1 MLKIIRHLL
10 KDFIKNIDQGSC
22 DLTKEEESQ
31 ILKTLKFLSDK
42 HEKLS
47 KYQAYQYLNISRA
60 TFDNY
65 IKQGKLP
72 KGMKQQGFKELF
84 WYKKDLDLYINSY
97 ENNK

>member
-1 MLKIIRHLL
+1 MLRIIRHLL

-47 KYQAYQYLNISRA
+47 KYQVYQYLNISRA